1 MKKDNR
7 FKWTNK
13 FYQFNHQKDKRKK
26 QTIKKITNLDKQ
38 KRLPIKQ
45 TKKVTDLN
53 QPLKKIIDVRDVKR
67 FPI

>member
-1 MKKDNR
+1 MNEQI
-7 FKWTNK
+7 
-13 FYQFNHQKDKRKK
+13 YHFNHQKDKRKK